1 MISGNSIAFKAVTA
15 RNPFEMDQLL
25 DEEDLPGLRVSR
37 RALSNPGRKGCR
49 VDSDKSWIQPHPPW
63 MPVSSEKVSMWRL
76 SAGTRPMVSMRSGR
90 RLEISAL
97 EQEIL
102 AKMHSAVKIRPA
114 ITWLNPFTLERA
126 TKKTQIP
133 GKAS

>member
-15 RNPFEMDQLL
+15 RNPFEMDQ
-25 DEEDLPGLRVSR
+25 
-37 RALSNPGRKGCR
+37 
-49 VDSDKSWIQPHPPW
+49 
-63 MPVSSEKVSMWRL
+63 
-76 SAGTRPMVSMRSGR
+76 SMRSGR

-97 EQEIL
+97 EKEIL

-114 ITWLNPFTLERA
+114 ITWLKPFTLERA

-133 GKAS
+133 GKALSEEIASLQGEKCIALRNPLMV